1 MYKKFNHSN
10 GELSPEKGLEIK
22 DPFFDSIINNVPSR
36 HMSEPLQRFVDE
48 FRTDITATY
57 SDLLTL
63 IEEKIVSEYKLI
75 AEYNGLASSQATMDK
90 IALMA
95 VEQAEQDPL
104 STLRLTT
111 ALTVLILDAEV
122 PEEIHDRILDD
133 PQATWEAV
141 VIAADMLF
149 PANSADQLSG
159 LPSS

>member
-1 MYKKFNHSN
+1 
-10 GELSPEKGLEIK
+10 
-22 DPFFDSIINNVPSR
+22 
-36 HMSEPLQRFVDE
+36 
-48 FRTDITATY
+48 
-57 SDLLTL
+57 
-63 IEEKIVSEYKLI
+63 
-75 AEYNGLASSQATMDK
+75 MDK

-141 VIAADMLF
+141 VIAADILF

-159 LPSS
+159 LPSN